1 MLRQEG
7 TAQSRRGPVRH
18 LSPRVLAC
26 ARVELMHW
34 PRNPEEPCRGL
45 RDPCPRRFVDLGGGQ
60 ACWARAGG
68 AGVKSDCASTRKAR
82 RQPSSQESPCSTNP
96 LPLLV
101 QTNFETPLGSRA
113 LLRDPEATPPPS
125 RPVTNRTAVLPS
137 MPNQKSLSHPCPS
150 PRGRVAGSLRLDPGM
165 WAESIFNVTG
175 ELLLRRSRDGPIG
188 CLSLEMID
196 WYIAQ

>member
-1 MLRQEG
+1 MCLRVRAWNLCTGPGTQKSLAEGSATRVLGDLWISGEDKPAGLEREVQGLNRTVHPQERQEG
-7 TAQSRRGPVRH
+7 
-18 LSPRVLAC
+18 SPHPKKVLARQTHSHYWSRQTLRLPW
-26 ARVELMHW
+26 ALEL
-34 PRNPEEPCRGL
+34 CSGIQ
-45 RDPCPRRFVDLGGGQ
+45 RRPHL
-60 ACWARAGG
+60 
-68 AGVKSDCASTRKAR
+68 
-82 RQPSSQESPCSTNP
+82 
-96 LPLLV
+96 
-101 QTNFETPLGSRA
+101 
-113 LLRDPEATPPPS
+113 S